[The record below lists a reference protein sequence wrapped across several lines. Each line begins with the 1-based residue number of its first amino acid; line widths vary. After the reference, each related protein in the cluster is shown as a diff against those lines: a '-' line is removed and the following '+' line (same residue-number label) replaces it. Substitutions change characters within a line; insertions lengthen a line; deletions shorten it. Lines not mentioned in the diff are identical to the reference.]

1 MSSTP
6 NVNVLY
12 RPPFQDLSS
21 FRTKFKSINSAFA
34 VSLSISISI
43 SISKSGSFG
52 GFVSSKR
59 FCDRNRFK
67 GTNPMPELSKVS
79 AFKGGDHDEGI
90 SVLSQETIVDRS
102 SRFPREFMADGLE
115 PTLNRMSKWLVA
127 ALFGGV
133 ILLRHDSEALWAA
146 MGSVVNS
153 ALSLVL
159 KQILNQERPLSTMR
173 SDPGMPSSHAQSIF
187 FIVVFSILSIVE
199 WLGINEFTVII
210 GGLVLAFGSYL
221 TWLRVSQQ
229 FHTVSQVVV
238 GAVLG
243 SVFSIL
249 WLWSWD
255 AFVLKAFDSS
265 LWVRIVVVLGAVGL
279 CLGFLVHVV
288 RNWFQDEE
296 EFSN

>member
-1 MSSTP
+1 MSSTA
-6 NVNVLY
+6 NVLY
-12 RPPFQDLSS
+12 RPPFQDLPS
-21 FRTKFKSINSAFA
+21 FRTKLKSINSAFA
-34 VSLSISISI
+34 VGLSV
-43 SISKSGSFG
+43 SKSGSFG

-67 GTNPMPELSKVS
+67 GTNPMTELIKVS

-90 SVLSQETIVDRS
+90 SVLSQETIVDGS

-133 ILLRHDSEALWAA
+133 ILLRHDSEALWAT

-153 ALSLVL
+153 AFSLVL
-159 KQILNQERPLSTMR
+159 KRILNQERPVSTLR

-187 FIVVFSILSIVE
+187 FTVGFSILSIVE
-199 WLGINEFTVII
+199 WLGINDFTVII
-210 GGLVLAFGSYL
+210 SILVLAFGSYL

-243 SVFSIL
+243 SIFCIL
-249 WLWSWD
+249 WLWFWD
-255 AFVLKAFDSS
+255 AFVLQAFDSS
-265 LWVRIVVVLGAVGL
+265 LWVRIVVVLVAVGF

-288 RNWFQDEE
+288 RNWFRDEIL
-296 EFSN
+296 